1 MYDATGVPLP
11 GVTIRCWGGTH
22 DGTSVSGSKSEY
34 GLAGWEVYLGNGPRD
49 MDWNCQVVQ
58 VGTGISP
65 VVAFTT
71 TTENGCNQN
80 SVRIDFKKTF

>member
-1 MYDATGVPLP
+1 
-11 GVTIRCWGGTH
+11 
-22 DGTSVSGSKSEY
+22 
-34 GLAGWEVYLGNGPRD
+34 LAGWEVYLGNGPRD

-58 VGTGISP
+58 GGTGISP

-80 SVRIDFKKTF
+80 SVRIDFKRTF